1 MSAMSNYLENKVLDY
16 VLRDTADWA
25 PTAVYLALHTADP
38 AEDGSGAEVS
48 GGSYARQAITFNAAH
63 ATNGTIDNSS
73 AEEFTNMPACTVSHI
88 GIWDASSSGNL
99 LFYGAVTASKAA
111 VAAAPVAIALVSVRP
126 LSSTFTFSSPPSSPP
141 GGVIFNPD
149 WGILSSPP

>member
-1 MSAMSNYLENKVLDY
+1 MSAMSNYLENAVLNY

-73 AEEFTNMPACTVSHI
+73 DEEFTNMPACTVTHI
-88 GIWDASSSGNL
+88 GIWDHATAGNL
-99 LFYGAVTASKAA
+99 LFYGAVSASKTVTSGDTISLAA
-111 VAAAPVAIALVSVRP
+111 GSLDITLA
-126 LSSTFTFSSPPSSPP
+126 
-141 GGVIFNPD
+141 
-149 WGILSSPP
+149 